1 VVFVFWATFH
11 ALFIDQ
17 KPRRNPEVYRRERRH
32 RQAEKTAQRYQRLP
46 PMVRVINEE
55 RRWRKARRS
64 AIAAVRWALVAK
76 DFSQDEIAG
85 AVVKV
90 LHENKELVFDHDA
103 LHRACLSVLMAATNQ

>member
-1 VVFVFWATFH
+1 
-11 ALFIDQ
+11 
-17 KPRRNPEVYRRERRH
+17 
-32 RQAEKTAQRYQRLP
+32 
-46 PMVRVINEE
+46 MVRVINEE